1 MAKME
6 SEFDALD
13 ADLDTQ
19 LHEMLKP
26 LPMEPGQEAEAE
38 AGGDAQAE
46 EGAN

>member
-26 LPMEPGQEAEAE
+26 LPMEPGMET
-38 AGGDAQAE
+38 GGDPEAE
-46 EGAN
+46 EGGN

>member
-26 LPMEPGQEAEAE
+26 LPMEPGNETGADT
-38 AGGDAQAE
+38 GGDADA
-46 EGAN
+46 